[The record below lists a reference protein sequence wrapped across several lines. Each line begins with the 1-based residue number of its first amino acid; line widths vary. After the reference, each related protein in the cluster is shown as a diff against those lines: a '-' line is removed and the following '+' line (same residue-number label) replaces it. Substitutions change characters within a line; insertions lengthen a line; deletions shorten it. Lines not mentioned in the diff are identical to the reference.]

1 MTFDPAPCIPAP
13 STLPGVTES
22 PVLSFL
28 GAAGTVTGSRFLV
41 RAGGASVLVDCG
53 MFQGVRELRQ
63 LNWDTFPVDPATIDA
78 VVLTHAHLDHVGYLP
93 VLVRRGFRGPVIT
106 AEWTPE
112 LARIVLAD
120 SGHLQEEEAEFAN
133 RKGYSKHHPALPLY
147 TQEEAEKVAAV
158 LTGIPKGQPV
168 EVVEGVRAT
177 FHRAG
182 HILGSAT
189 VLLELPGGRRVLF
202 SGDLGRP
209 VHPLLAPPEPPPDCD
224 VLVVES
230 TYGNRR
236 HEDTAAAMQRLAD
249 TVVRTSAR
257 GGTVVIP
264 AFAVDRT
271 EVILCA
277 LTDLVADGR
286 IPDLPVYVDSPMA
299 MAVLDVYKEAVA
311 RRSDEVRGDVD
322 AGRLLQVGGRVKEAV
337 SREESMAIDA
347 LHTPA
352 IVISASGMAS
362 GGRVLHHLARRLP
375 DRRNSVVLA
384 GYQAEGT
391 RGRSLADGASTVKLL
406 GRYVPV
412 RAEIVTIDAFSVH
425 ADSRELISWMGSAR
439 REPEVTY
446 VVHGEPAS
454 AGALTAA
461 VETEL
466 HRSAVVPRWKE
477 RVRLD

>member
-1 MTFDPAPCIPAP
+1 M
-13 STLPGVTES
+13 
-22 PVLSFL
+22 LSFL
-28 GAAGTVTGSRFLV
+28 GAAGTVTGSRFLLNTA
-41 RAGGASVLVDCG
+41 RSTILVDCG
-53 MFQGVRELRQ
+53 MFQGTRELRD
-63 LNWDTFPVDPATIDA
+63 LNWADFPFDPGSIDA
-78 VVLTHAHLDHVGYLP
+78 VILTHAHLDHVGYLP
-93 VLVRRGFRGPVIT
+93 VLVRAGFDGPVL
-106 AEWTPE
+106 AADWTPE

-147 TQEEAEKVAAV
+147 TEAEAEKAAA
-158 LTGIPKGQPV
+158 LIEGHPKGRPV
-168 EVVEGVRAT
+168 EAAEGVRAT

-189 VLLELPGGRRVLF
+189 VLLELGEGRRILF

-209 VHPLLAPPEPPPDCD
+209 IHPLLSPPEPPPDCD

-230 TYGNRR
+230 TYGNRI
-236 HEDTAAAMQRLAD
+236 HEGTAEAMEKLAD
-249 TVVRTSAR
+249 TVVRTAAR

-277 LTDLVADGR
+277 LTDLVAAGR
-286 IPDLPVYVDSPMA
+286 VPDLPVYVDSPMA
-299 MAVLDVYKEAVA
+299 MAVLGVYRDAVG
-311 RRSDEVRGDVD
+311 RRSEEIRSEVD
-322 AGRLLQVGGRVKEAV
+322 AARLLQVGGRVREAP
-337 SREESMAIDA
+337 SREDSMAIDA
-347 LHTPA
+347 LDTPA

-384 GYQAEGT
+384 GYQSEGT

-425 ADSRELISWMGSAR
+425 ADSGELISWMGRAQNA
-439 REPEVTY
+439 PEITY
-446 VVHGEPAS
+446 VVHGEPDS
-454 AGALTAA
+454 AGAL
-461 VETEL
+461 VRSMDDDL
-466 HRSAVVPRWKE
+466 HRHAVVPRWKE

>member
-1 MTFDPAPCIPAP
+1 M
-13 STLPGVTES
+13 
-22 PVLSFL
+22 LSFL
-28 GAAGTVTGSRFLV
+28 GAAGTVTGSRFLLKS
-41 RAGGASVLVDCG
+41 GGSTVLVDCG
-53 MFQGVRELRQ
+53 MFQGMRELRD
-63 LNWDTFPVDPATIDA
+63 LNWAEFPVDPVSIDA
-78 VVLTHAHLDHVGYLP
+78 VILTHAHLDHVGYLP
-93 VLVRRGFRGPVIT
+93 VLARGGFAGPVLA

-120 SGHLQEEEAEFAN
+120 SGHLQEEEVEFAN
-133 RKGYSKHHPALPLY
+133 RKGYSKHHPAMPLY
-147 TQEEAEKVAAV
+147 TQAEAEKAAALV
-158 LTGIPKGQPV
+158 TGVPKRRSV
-168 EVVEGVRAT
+168 EVVEGVRAR

-189 VLLELPGGRRVLF
+189 VLLELRGGRRILF

-209 VHPLLAPPEPPPDCD
+209 LHPLLAAPEPPPDCD

-236 HEDTAAAMQRLAD
+236 HEDTAEAMQKLAD
-249 TVVRTSAR
+249 TVVRTAAR

-277 LTDLVADGR
+277 LTDLVAAGR
-286 IPDLPVYVDSPMA
+286 GPDLPVYVVSPMA
-299 MAVLDVYKEAVA
+299 MAVLEVYRDAVG
-311 RRSDEVRGDVD
+311 RRSEEIRGGVD
-322 AGRLLQVGGRVKEAV
+322 AARLLQVGGRVKEAV

-347 LHTPA
+347 LDTPA

-375 DRRNSVVLA
+375 DRHNSVVLA
-384 GYQAEGT
+384 GYQTEGT
-391 RGRSLADGASTVKLL
+391 RGRALADGASTVKLL

-425 ADSRELISWMGSAR
+425 ADSQELIDWMGTAANP
-439 REPEVTY
+439 PEITY
-446 VVHGEPAS
+446 VVHGEPNS
-454 AGALTAA
+454 AGALMTSI
-461 VETEL
+461 ETDL
-466 HRSAVVPRWKE
+466 HRAAVVPRWKE